1 VRYEPDDQVVL
12 LRADEPNTEE
22 YGEDVHAE
30 VEAAGE
36 QLAVASRAFQ
46 RAAVGVTRI

>member
-1 VRYEPDDQVVL
+1 LFYYAPPS
-12 LRADEPNTEE
+12 PNTEE

-36 QLAVASRAFQ
+36 RLAVASRAFQ
-46 RAAVGVTRI
+46 RTAVGVTRI